1 MKNPA
6 HHSDKNQS
14 AVKSKR
20 PEEAQQA
27 VPGRDSTPT
36 LNPQL
41 LPKLPQQGAGHI
53 RRAAVL
59 QMQRRQG
66 NGFVQRYLARR
77 GGEGVQRLPEI
88 QAQED
93 QQGSPTSIG
102 DGSAKVSAA
111 GGIVEADGAMIKLNA
126 PVVETGGILRTSTL
140 IADNIVAS
148 NYTPGAGNVM

>member
-1 MKNPA
+1 MKNPT
-6 HHSDKNQS
+6 HRSDENQS

-20 PEEAQQA
+20 PEDAQQA
-27 VPGRDSTPT
+27 VPEHDSAPA

-41 LPKLPQQGAGHI
+41 LPKLLQQGAGYF

-59 QMQRRQG
+59 QMQQRQG
-66 NGFVQRYLARR
+66 NGFVQRYLAKR

-88 QAQED
+88 QAQEE
-93 QQGSPTSIG
+93 QQGSPTTIG
-102 DGSAKVSAA
+102 DGSAKVSAV

-126 PVVETGGILRTSTL
+126 PVVEAGSVLRTSTL

-148 NYTPGAGNVM
+148 SYTPGAGNIW